1 MFLVFCI
8 FLARPSDCSLFK
20 QFVCAD
26 SCPIDISSCKL
37 LLRYYNFNILRIKNG
52 KNLVFWMKAQA
63 VNLIIS
69 Y

>member
-1 MFLVFCI
+1 
-8 FLARPSDCSLFK
+8 
-20 QFVCAD
+20 
-26 SCPIDISSCKL
+26 L